1 MALFN
6 IFRAKKPQKYNY
18 VPRYY
23 DPAKEDL
30 ESRLRQLEGSK
41 KDDIAE
47 VRNRLEGGFMRKS
60 GGYVPDA
67 NRIRAGSSKR
77 TNFRLILV
85 LGVLLLLAYYF
96 LSVYLPD
103 IVKAL
108 E

>member
-30 ESRLRQLEGSK
+30 ESRLRQLEGSN

-47 VRNRLEGGFMRKS
+47 VRNRLSDDAGHGRQGAAAE
-60 GGYVPDA
+60 PD
-67 NRIRAGSSKR
+67 RFSE
-77 TNFRLILV
+77 
-85 LGVLLLLAYYF
+85 
-96 LSVYLPD
+96 
-103 IVKAL
+103 IVMYG
-108 E
+108 